1 MEDAIKLC
9 WFFYSAMVH
18 KNSMRMNQ
26 TPETQVMKMNADNAI
41 PLTPNPNVPSR
52 HDSIFGRPNVGQP
65 FVVVSPSPST
75 DKGADSSGTIP
86 REKAA
91 IPVPTEEPP
100 SSPPVKVTF
109 APLTATYRY
118 TPVQAHSEET
128 NALDVTDLDVVNA
141 LDVTDLDVVF
151 GRGGGTNRHRGNEI
165 FRDLVAK
172 ARPGYLA
179 ARKKEKGE
187 IARRIVKEIR
197 SRGGRWLKKD
207 TATGAWQEVS
217 DDVATKKTTQA
228 FREDLA
234 FRKQWGLLSKSISGG
249 DERVE
254 SRA

>member
-9 WFFYSAMVH
+9 WFFYSAMVNE
-18 KNSMRMNQ
+18 NSMRMNQ

-118 TPVQAHSEET
+118 TPVQAHSEGT
-128 NALDVTDLDVVNA
+128 NA

-179 ARKKEKGE
+179 ARKYEKGGDRAPHCE
-187 IARRIVKEIR
+187 GDPVARGEVAEEGHRHR
-197 SRGGRWLKKD
+197 SMAGGQRRRCVEENHAGFQGGSGISEAMGLVVEEHFRRRR
-207 TATGAWQEVS
+207 AS
-217 DDVATKKTTQA
+217 RVA
-228 FREDLA
+228 
-234 FRKQWGLLSKSISGG
+234 GMNCPSS
-249 DERVE
+249 
-254 SRA
+254 

>member
-1 MEDAIKLC
+1 M
-9 WFFYSAMVH
+9 
-18 KNSMRMNQ
+18 
-26 TPETQVMKMNADNAI
+26 
-41 PLTPNPNVPSR
+41 
-52 HDSIFGRPNVGQP
+52 
-65 FVVVSPSPST
+65 
-75 DKGADSSGTIP
+75 
-86 REKAA
+86 
-91 IPVPTEEPP
+91 PTEEPP

-118 TPVQAHSEET
+118 TPVQAHSEGT
-128 NALDVTDLDVVNA
+128 NA